1 MKRPAWQHYPADWRS
16 NAKLRRCSWAAR
28 GVWMEVLGLMHDSDE
43 YGILRWPLKEIANGV
58 GCPLALAKELA
69 DKQVIKGDDLRL
81 EIAYVYAASH
91 AGKRGPEVVLIPG
104 QNGPIWFS
112 SRMVRDE
119 HNRIVR
125 GIGTRFGGEPN
136 PKPNPPIGGGSGD
149 GASTAVCSSTSLA
162 LPEPQAN
169 AREPA
174 KAKNGQDIGRKNSN
188 GKWRH
193 DPDAANTEGA
203 KFGVKSHPGESLDA
217 FVKRI
222 DQAMEMQR
230 REARST

>member
-28 GVWMEVLGLMHDSDE
+28 GVWVEVLGLMHDSDE

-69 DKQVIKGDDLRL
+69 DKQVIKGDDRRL
-81 EIAYVYAASH
+81 GVSYVYAPSH
-91 AGKRGPEVVLIPG
+91 AGKRGPEVVLIPA
-104 QNGPIWFS
+104 QDGPIWFS

-119 HNRIVR
+119 HNRITR
-125 GIGTRFGGEPN
+125 GIGTRFGGGPN
-136 PKPNPPIGGGSGD
+136 PQPMPPIGTGSGY
-149 GASTAVCSSTSLA
+149 GASASSSLTPKA
-162 LPEPQAN
+162 LPEPLAN

-174 KAKNGQDIGRKNSN
+174 KAKAGQDIGRKSN
-188 GKWRH
+188 GGLWRH
-193 DPDAANTEGA
+193 DPNVANAEGA
-203 KFGVKSHPGESLDA
+203 KVGVTSHPGESLDA

-222 DQAMEMQR
+222 DQAREMQR
-230 REARST
+230 RGAQR